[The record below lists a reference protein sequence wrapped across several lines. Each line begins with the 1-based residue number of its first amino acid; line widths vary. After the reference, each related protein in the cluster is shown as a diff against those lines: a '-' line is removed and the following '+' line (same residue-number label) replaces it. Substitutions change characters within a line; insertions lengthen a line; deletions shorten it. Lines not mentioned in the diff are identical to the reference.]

1 MATIKFAN
9 EAGKYADANA
19 LETVIAYILQT
30 HKTPSRIVGGYGVD
44 PQTAAESMHAVS
56 QHFRKDYGIRLRHF
70 ILSFYPQETPQI
82 HMAQKIAAQIC
93 SYIGKRYQIVY
104 ALHEDTA
111 MLHLHFVF
119 NSVSYVDGFKYHGSK
134 EDYYTLLNF
143 IWGVLLPYG
152 ITKLISVK

>member
-19 LETVIAYILQT
+19 LETVITYILQV
-30 HKTPSRIVGGYGVD
+30 HKTPSRIIGGIGVD
-44 PQTAAESMHAVS
+44 LQNATENMHAVS

-82 HMAQKIAAQIC
+82 HIAQKIAEQIC
-93 SYIGKRYQIVY
+93 SHIGKRYQIVY

-119 NSVSYVDGFKYHGSK
+119 NSVSYVDGYKYHGSK
-134 EDYYTLLNF
+134 EDFYTLLNL
-143 IWGVLLPYG
+143 IRGILIPYG
-152 ITKLISVK
+152 ITPLIRVK